1 MATQTATQKA
11 QEVVNQ
17 LNSALL
23 LKEQLIE
30 QLELTE
36 ERVKA
41 LRNVLAGIEVGRNMA
56 AEQTQPVTDGQ
67 ID

>member
-56 AEQTQPVTDGQ
+56 NEQNQTQPVTDG
-67 ID
+67 

>member
-41 LRNVLAGIEVGRNMA
+41 LRNVLAGIELGRQVEREDNPAPTM
-56 AEQTQPVTDGQ
+56 
-67 ID
+67 